1 MSVDHSSSKTPE
13 QLTTGRA
20 FSFQRIVDNSV
31 VNWVIQKRWW
41 LMVLAI
47 ALSVFMPVAVIFLS
61 WLNPQPDDWSHL
73 LDTVLSELVLNTL
86 LLTLGVA
93 FGVLVLGVSLAWL
106 TAMCQFP
113 GRKLFD
119 WALMLPFSVP
129 AYVMAFCFLGLLD
142 YSGPIQTW
150 IRSHISAE
158 FDLPVRN
165 LAGVTTVFILAFYPY
180 VYMLARTAFM
190 NQGRGQMDAARS
202 LGCNSFQAFWRV
214 MLPMARPAV
223 AAGMALAIME
233 TLADFGAVSV
243 FNFDTFTTAI
253 YKSWYG
259 LFNIYAAAQLASL
272 LLVFVIACLWMEQR
286 ARGRARFEQHER
298 QQKQQLYTLSGGQ
311 ALLATMFCTLVLGLA
326 FVLPVSQLVWWV
338 VETQLADLD
347 ARFIQLMWNT
357 LSLGITAAL
366 ITVVAA
372 MVMAFAQRV
381 EKNSKLDQIARFS
394 TLGYALPGTVLAV
407 GLMVWFSWV
416 DNNLISFVNQVFGIN
431 IGQLFLGSV
440 FALLVSYTVRFLA
453 VAYGPVNSHLQ
464 AVRVTIHEA
473 AQSLGASQRQVLWRV
488 YVPMLRP
495 GLLVAALLVLVDVM
509 KEMPA
514 TLLMRPFGWDTLA
527 VRIYEMT
534 SEGEWERAALPALT
548 LVIVGLA
555 PVIVLMSKS
564 RRH

>member
-1 MSVDHSSSKTPE
+1 MDHLSPKTPE

-20 FSFQRIVDNSV
+20 FAFKKLLDNPVSQ
-31 VNWVIQKRWW
+31 WVSKKRWW
-41 LMVLAI
+41 LLVIAI
-47 ALSVFMPVAVIFLS
+47 ALTVFMPVAVIFLS
-61 WLNPQPDDWSHL
+61 WLSPQPEDWTHL
-73 LDTVLSELVLNTL
+73 LDTVLSELLVNTL
-86 LLTLGVA
+86 LLALGVA
-93 FGVLVLGVSLAWL
+93 LGVLILGVALAWL

-113 GRKLFD
+113 GRKFFD

-150 IRSHISAE
+150 LRTYISPD

-165 LAGVTTVFILAFYPY
+165 LAGVICVFVLAFYPY

-202 LGCNSFQAFWRV
+202 LGCNSYQAFWRV
-214 MLPMARPAV
+214 MLPMARPAI

-259 LFNIYAAAQLASL
+259 LFNIYVAAQLASV
-272 LLVFVIACLWMEQR
+272 LLVFVIACLWMEQK
-286 ARGRARFEQHER
+286 ARGKARFEQHER
-298 QQKQQLYTLSGGQ
+298 QQKQSLYLLSGAQ
-311 ALLATMFCTLVLGLA
+311 AAMASAFCTLILSLA

-338 VETQLADLD
+338 IETQLADFD
-347 ARFIQLMWNT
+347 ARFVQLMVNT
-357 LSLGITAAL
+357 VSLGGIAALMTVFAAL
-366 ITVVAA
+366 I
-372 MVMAFAQRV
+372 MAFAQRV
-381 EKNSKLDQIARFS
+381 EKNPVMDQMARFS

-407 GLMVWFSWV
+407 GLMVWFSWL
-416 DNNLISFVNQVFGIN
+416 DNSLIQVINQVFGIN
-431 IGQLFLGSV
+431 TGQLFLGSV
-440 FALLVSYTVRFLA
+440 FALLVSYVVRFLA

-464 AVRVTIHEA
+464 AVRITIHEA
-473 AQSLGASQRQVLWRV
+473 AQSLGATQRQVLWRV

-495 GLLVAALLVLVDVM
+495 GLLVAGLLVLVDVM

-555 PVIVLMSKS
+555 PVIVLMSRS

>member
-1 MSVDHSSSKTPE
+1 MPE
-13 QLTTGRA
+13 QLTTARA
-20 FSFQRIVDNSV
+20 LSFKSLLNNPMMSWIVR
-31 VNWVIQKRWW
+31 KRWW
-41 LMVLAI
+41 LIVMAI

-61 WLNPQPDDWSHL
+61 WLSPQPDVWQHL
-73 LDTVLSELVLNTL
+73 LDTVLSDLMINTVS
-86 LLTLGVA
+86 LTVGVSA
-93 FGVLVLGVSLAWL
+93 GVFVLGVSLAWL

-113 GRKLFD
+113 GRKIFD

-150 IRSHISAE
+150 IRTYLSE
-158 FDLPVRN
+158 DFDLPVRN
-165 LAGVTTVFILAFYPY
+165 LAGVVTVFVLAFYPY

-202 LGCNSFQAFWRV
+202 LGCSSYQAFWRV
-214 MLPMARPAV
+214 MLPMARPAI

-272 LLVFVIACLWMEQR
+272 LLVFVIGCLWFEQR
-286 ARGRARFEQHER
+286 ARGRARYEQHER
-298 QQKQQLYTLSGGQ
+298 QQKQDLYQLRGLQAAGASLFCLLILS
-311 ALLATMFCTLVLGLA
+311 LA
-326 FVLPVSQLVWWV
+326 FILPVSQLVWWV
-338 VETQLADLD
+338 IETQLADFN
-347 ARFIQLMWNT
+347 ARFVQLMVNT
-357 LSLGITAAL
+357 VSLGGAAAV
-366 ITVVAA
+366 ITVLVAL
-372 MVMAFAQRV
+372 MMAFAQRV
-381 EKNSKLDQIARFS
+381 EKNPVMDQAARFS

-407 GLMVWFSWV
+407 GLMVWFSWIDNSLIKLV
-416 DNNLISFVNQVFGIN
+416 NNLFGIN
-431 IGQLFLGSV
+431 TGQLFLGSV

-464 AVRVTIHEA
+464 SVRLSIHEA

-564 RRH
+564 RQH